1 MRLVLFV
8 AEILDGLVVQQAFD
22 RLGIGLGVGLVHLA
36 AKARAP
42 FRDHQRVGQV
52 QGDRRA
58 GGQGKPAVEH
68 FPQHRTDQADFEQ
81 RGQHVEQQE
90 GQQGLDALGAALD
103 GARQAAGLARQV
115 KAQRQRVQVQED
127 LQAHRADGVLADAGE
142 HGVAQLGKQ
151 QRQHPCGAVG
161 QDQPQR
167 HRDGAG
173 RAAAELVDRR
183 LVKNRYIDDGRL
195 GRQQAQNGD
204 DDPGLQAG
212 AVGGPEKGRQR
223 AQGVQAVTPGRRR
236 RGGGHQGQGRRS
248 GKPGRKQ
255 AFTLALWATGLSS
268 ARMSCK
274 SVRFFIPSDSS
285 TPGRVLW
292 RKYRY

>member
-1 MRLVLFV
+1 M
-8 AEILDGLVVQQAFD
+8 
-22 RLGIGLGVGLVHLA
+22 
-36 AKARAP
+36 
-42 FRDHQRVGQV
+42 
-52 QGDRRA
+52 
-58 GGQGKPAVEH
+58 
-68 FPQHRTDQADFEQ
+68 
-81 RGQHVEQQE
+81 
-90 GQQGLDALGAALD
+90 
-103 GARQAAGLARQV
+103 
-115 KAQRQRVQVQED
+115 QVQED